1 MDTILVV
8 DDDVHIAEVI
18 ALFLEE
24 EGLVVLTAG
33 DGQEALMIA
42 REERPRLVLTDVMMP
57 RMDGIELCRR
67 LHGDPTTR
75 ATVVLLMSAVVRR
88 DLSGCGAAGL
98 VHKPFGFEDLAET
111 VHRHLDAGRAV
122 PDA

>member
-8 DDDVHIAEVI
+8 DDDIHIAEVI

-33 DGQEALMIA
+33 DGQEALRVA
-42 REERPRLVLTDVMMP
+42 RAEHPRLVLTDVMMP

-75 ATVVLLMSAVVRR
+75 ATVVLLMSAAVVT
-88 DLSGCGAAGL
+88 DPSGCGAEGVL
-98 VHKPFGFEDLAET
+98 RKPFDLDALSQT
-111 VHRHLDAGRAV
+111 VHRYLGAA
-122 PDA
+122 